1 MAIEYYESIEDHRY
15 IGYQE
20 RQNELLSKPDII
32 KKMNEYSKPH
42 KLKRRISITDYNY
55 INNKTYNVIIHFLPI

>member
-15 IGYQE
+15 KGYQE

-32 KKMNEYSKPH
+32 KKMNQYSQPSKP
-42 KLKRRISITDYNY
+42 RRSITENY
-55 INNKTYNVIIHFLPI
+55 FINNKTYNVIIHF